1 MPPSARNSG
10 PIASQAAPPDVL
22 PTLFGGSYSSYQAR
36 PANFVLA
43 FLLHALVIAML
54 AAITGLLVSNHSA
67 PRAVSSAW
75 DDSIKLIAPS
85 SSDGRGG
92 GGTQDPRPASRGV
105 LPAVTPVQ
113 LAPPEAV
120 VPNLAAMLQV
130 QPSLLGSQLMLPQPG
145 PLGDPHGAD
154 GPASNGPGQRGG
166 IGAGCC
172 GGVGDKTGQGYGNGD
187 RDGVQ
192 VVGGHVSAPRVLS
205 SPDPDYSD
213 EARKSKVQGKVTLW
227 LVVGA
232 DGRPRDLRVVH
243 SLGYGLDEKAV
254 EAVQHWKF
262 DPARLDD
269 KPVAVQ
275 INVEVMFR
283 LF

>member
-1 MPPSARNSG
+1 
-10 PIASQAAPPDVL
+10 VL
-22 PTLFGGSYSSYQAR
+22 PAFLGGNCSSYQAR

-43 FLLHALVIAML
+43 FLLHALAIATL
-54 AAITGLLVSNHSA
+54 AAVTALLVGTHAGPRHKMASSDDGIPLVA
-67 PRAVSSAW
+67 P
-75 DDSIKLIAPS
+75 L
-85 SSDGRGG
+85 SSDGKGG

-105 LPAVTPVQ
+105 LPAVAPVQ

-120 VPNLAAMLQV
+120 APNLAAMLQV
-130 QPSLLGSQLMLPQPG
+130 QPSLLGSQLMLPQTG

-154 GPASNGPGQRGG
+154 GAPSNGPGQRGG
-166 IGAGCC
+166 IGNGCC
-172 GGVGDKTGQGYGNGD
+172 GGVGDKSGPGYGNGD

-192 VVGGHVSAPRVLS
+192 VVGGHISAPRVLS

-213 EARKSKVQGKVTLW
+213 EARKAKVQGKVTLW

-243 SLGYGLDEKAV
+243 SLGYGLDEKAI
-254 EAVQHWKF
+254 EAVTNWKF
-262 DPARLDD
+262 EPARLDD

>member
-1 MPPSARNSG
+1 MPTSARNSR
-10 PIASQAAPPDVL
+10 PPVPDASPDVL
-22 PTLFGGSYSSYQAR
+22 PSLFNSNPSYQAR

-43 FLLHALVIAML
+43 FLLHALAIATL
-54 AAITGLLVSNHSA
+54 AAVTALLVHTHSA
-67 PRAVSSAW
+67 TRRMASS
-75 DDSIKLIAPS
+75 DDGIPLIAPAL
-85 SSDGRGG
+85 SSDGKGG

-105 LPAVTPVQ
+105 LPAVTPQ
-113 LAPPEAV
+113 PLTPPEAV
-120 VPNLAAMLQV
+120 IPNLAAMLQV
-130 QPSLLGSQLMLPQPG
+130 PPSLMGAQVIPPQPG
-145 PLGDPHGAD
+145 TLGDPHGVD

-166 IGAGCC
+166 IGNGCC
-172 GGVGDKTGQGYGNGD
+172 GGVGDKTGPGYGNGD

-192 VVGGHVSAPRVLS
+192 MVRGDVIAPRVLL

-213 EARKSKVQGKVTLW
+213 EARKAKVQGKVTLW
-227 LVVGA
+227 LVVGT

-243 SLGYGLDEKAV
+243 SLGYGLDEKAI
-254 EAVQHWKF
+254 EAVTNWKF
-262 DPARLDD
+262 DPARLND